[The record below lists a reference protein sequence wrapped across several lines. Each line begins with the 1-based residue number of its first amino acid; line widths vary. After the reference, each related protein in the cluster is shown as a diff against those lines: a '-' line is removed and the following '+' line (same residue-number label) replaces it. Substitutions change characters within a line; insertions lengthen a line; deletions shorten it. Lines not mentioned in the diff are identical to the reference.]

1 MNICFFIGKG
11 ISDIEYRFIVD
22 NKKYYAIAIFQ
33 IELNNKSVITV
44 KGLNEIA
51 DYCYRNLN
59 KNDYCI
65 LEGIIASNFNILF
78 QNITKMEY
86 NDFNYDN

>member
-1 MNICFFIGKG
+1 MNICFFIGKV
-11 ISDIEYRFIVD
+11 ISDIEFKFIVD
-22 NKKYYAIAIFQ
+22 NKSYYAIAIFQ
-33 IELNNKSVITV
+33 IELDNNSVITV

-59 KNDYCI
+59 KNEYCI
-65 LEGIIASNFNILF
+65 IEGIIVSNFNILL

>member
-1 MNICFFIGKG
+1 MNICFLIGK
-11 ISDIEYRFIVD
+11 ILNDIDFKFIVD
-22 NKKYYAIAIFQ
+22 DKKYYAIAIFQ

-51 DYCYRNLN
+51 DYCYGNLN
-59 KNDYCI
+59 KNDYCVI
-65 LEGIIASNFNILF
+65 EGTIASNFNILL

>member
-1 MNICFFIGKG
+1 MNICFLIGKI
-11 ISDIEYRFIVD
+11 ISDIEFKFIVD
-22 NKKYYAIAIFQ
+22 NKSYYAIAIFQ
-33 IELNNKSVITV
+33 IELNNNSVITV

-59 KNDYCI
+59 KNEYCI
-65 LEGIIASNFNILF
+65 IEGIIVSNFNILL

>member
-1 MNICFFIGKG
+1 MNICFLTGK
-11 ISDIEYRFIVD
+11 IINDIDFKFIVD
-22 NKKYYAIAIFQ
+22 DKKYYAIAIFQ
-33 IELNNKSVITV
+33 IELNNNSVITV

-59 KNDYCI
+59 KNEYCI
-65 LEGIIASNFNILF
+65 IEGIIVSNFNILL

>member
-1 MNICFFIGKG
+1 MNICFLIGK
-11 ISDIEYRFIVD
+11 IINDIDFKFVVND
-22 NKKYYAIAIFQ
+22 KKYYAIAIFQ
-33 IELNNKSVITV
+33 IKLNNKSVITV

-65 LEGIIASNFNILF
+65 LEGIIASNFNILL

>member
-1 MNICFFIGKG
+1 MNICFFIGKV

-51 DYCYRNLN
+51 DYCYGNLN
-59 KNDYCI
+59 KNDYCVI
-65 LEGIIASNFNILF
+65 EGTIASSLYILL
-78 QNITKMEY
+78 QRITKIDY

>member
-1 MNICFFIGKG
+1 MNICFFIGKV
-11 ISDIEYRFIVD
+11 ISDIEFKFIVD
-22 NKKYYAIAIFQ
+22 NKSYYAIAIFQ
-33 IELNNKSVITV
+33 IELNNNSVITV

-59 KNDYCI
+59 KNEYCI
-65 LEGIIASNFNILF
+65 IEGIIVSNFNILL

>member
-1 MNICFFIGKG
+1 MNICFFIGKV

>member
-1 MNICFFIGKG
+1 MNICFLIGK
-11 ISDIEYRFIVD
+11 IINDIDFKFVVND
-22 NKKYYAIAIFQ
+22 KKYYAIAIFQ

-59 KNDYCI
+59 KNEYCI
-65 LEGIIASNFNILF
+65 IEGIIVSNFNILL

>member
-1 MNICFFIGKG
+1 MNICFFIGKV
-11 ISDIEYRFIVD
+11 ISDIEFKFIVD
-22 NKKYYAIAIFQ
+22 NKSYYAIAIFQ
-33 IELNNKSVITV
+33 IELDNNSVITV

-51 DYCYRNLN
+51 DYCYINLN
-59 KNDYCI
+59 KNEYCI
-65 LEGIIASNFNILF
+65 IEGIIVSNFNILL